1 MKSLTVSL
9 LALVIGSAATA
20 AESAPV
26 VAATFHRFSI
36 VDKDAQM
43 WSALYIASNGRI
55 YSGLCTHGDA
65 ANLYEF
71 DPDTGTMRRLANLTV
86 LNEERGK
93 GIWTN
98 GKIHVQMQELDGFV
112 YFGSLSEDNGPP
124 VIDARSYLGPRWF
137 RAHLAT
143 GRVEALGYINSF
155 WGVLGQAMDKS
166 RRLLYGLAEN
176 GHLYKYNI
184 DQDYT
189 EDLGRVDEWDVCR
202 TIFTD
207 DRGNVYG
214 SRPPGRIWKYDPVQD
229 RVIDFEHLRLPIVNQ
244 SRSMANPMLDRK
256 VQWRIIEWDPVDRAA
271 YGIVGGSN
279 LLFKYEPQIGAEGR
293 ITPLVELCSPAFRGG
308 DPMQIPYATLAMAIS
323 QKERRIYYLTVT
335 SGDFDYGSVSGD
347 TLGSAFLVSY
357 DLKTGARTDH
367 GIVRTTDG
375 RRCYGMEGMKIDAAG
390 HIWFTGAFDEPD
402 PKLEAGRMQDRAP
415 YCMGLGMI
423 DPFAK

>member
-1 MKSLTVSL
+1 
-9 LALVIGSAATA
+9 
-20 AESAPV
+20 
-26 VAATFHRFSI
+26 
-36 VDKDAQM
+36 
-43 WSALYIASNGRI
+43 
-55 YSGLCTHGDA
+55 
-65 ANLYEF
+65 
-71 DPDTGTMRRLANLTV
+71 
-86 LNEERGK
+86 
-93 GIWTN
+93 
-98 GKIHVQMQELDGFV
+98 
-112 YFGSLSEDNGPP
+112 
-124 VIDARSYLGPRWF
+124 
-137 RAHLAT
+137 
-143 GRVEALGYINSF
+143 
-155 WGVLGQAMDKS
+155 
-166 RRLLYGLAEN
+166 
-176 GHLYKYNI
+176 
-184 DQDYT
+184 
-189 EDLGRVDEWDVCR
+189 
-202 TIFTD
+202 
-207 DRGNVYG
+207 
-214 SRPPGRIWKYDPVQD
+214 
-229 RVIDFEHLRLPIVNQ
+229 
-244 SRSMANPMLDRK
+244 MLDRK